1 MEAARPDVLG
11 ALVHQSCAA
20 RQLGDRLVAED
31 ERHVLG
37 REQHGV
43 LPDEGVL
50 GLGQDADDVGL
61 HERVEPDADREAAVS
76 LRTLLL
82 DPPGER
88 FKLNDERTEALL
100 DALPSAVLVG
110 GKAAN
115 VRLLALCLPRPRKT
129 ASIRYRPVTSC
140 IEAQEPAESAVH
152 PVEEARGNGSG
163 KGVEIFFVY
172 GRDLGGVG
180 DRVSRQAGRTSG

>member
-1 MEAARPDVLG
+1 MFSVR
-11 ALVHQSCAA
+11 SFTRA

-37 REQHGV
+37 REQSGV
-43 LPDEGVL
+43 LPDEDVL

-100 DALPSAVLVG
+100 DALPSDVLVG

-115 VRLLALCLPRPRKT
+115 VRLRGRALCPP
-129 ASIRYRPVTSC
+129 
-140 IEAQEPAESAVH
+140 Q
-152 PVEEARGNGSG
+152 
-163 KGVEIFFVY
+163 KG
-172 GRDLGGVG
+172 R
-180 DRVSRQAGRTSG
+180 

>member
-11 ALVHQSCAA
+11 ALVHQSCDA

-37 REQHGV
+37 REQRGV
-43 LPDEGVL
+43 LPDEDVL

-61 HERVEPDADREAAVS
+61 RERVEPDADREAAVS

-115 VRLLALCLPRPRKT
+115 DCVAGRCVRPRK
-129 ASIRYRPVTSC
+129 AANIRYRSMTSC

-152 PVEEARGNGSG
+152 PVEQARGNGSG

-180 DRVSRQAGRTSG
+180 DRVSRQAGCTPG